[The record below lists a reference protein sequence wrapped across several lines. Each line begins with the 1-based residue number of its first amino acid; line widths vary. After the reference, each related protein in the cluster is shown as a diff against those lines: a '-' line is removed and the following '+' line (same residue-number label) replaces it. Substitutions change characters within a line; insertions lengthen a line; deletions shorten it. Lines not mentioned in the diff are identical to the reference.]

1 MTTQKRGATMAKF
14 FDKKLL
20 KFILVGIANTLF
32 SAAIMFLLYNL
43 AHFGYWGSSAV
54 SYVLGSILSFF
65 LNKNFTFQ
73 NKDSFWKTALRFT
86 INVAVCYVIAYSLAK
101 PLVIWALEGLALS
114 QDLVEQITW
123 ASASLPFKKKKR
135 STASPPQNKNNKT
148 AFRNGFERLFFRL
161 NPAAGLWFD
170 FRNFYGRSSSSQS
183 PSAGFLFCCYST

>member
-1 MTTQKRGATMAKF
+1 MAKF

-114 QDLVEQITW
+114 QDLVEQISMLFGMCLFT
-123 ASASLPFKKKKR
+123 ALNYVGQRFFAFQEKKEDQ
-135 STASPPQNKNNKT
+135 SESSPK
-148 AFRNGFERLFFRL
+148 
-161 NPAAGLWFD
+161 
-170 FRNFYGRSSSSQS
+170 
-183 PSAGFLFCCYST
+183 